1 MIQLLLILI
10 TLVVIFSLVRGLVWT
25 AGPDFSRKVRRI
37 GFLGL
42 LGLLLVLAASGRL
55 GWILPLIGALFAV
68 AIRLLP
74 GILVFFPLLQR
85 LWRQHAAQAPGTT
98 DSKSSEAETHST
110 IETGM
115 LRMRLDRATGEI
127 TGEVLA
133 GRFAG
138 RQLPHLTLSE
148 LQSLYAE
155 CLRCDTDSARLLAT
169 YLDRMHGDRWRT
181 RDRTSD
187 AGARPRGGMSR
198 EEALDVL
205 GLAPGATREAIIE
218 AHRRLMQR
226 VHPDRGGSDY
236 LAAKINLAKDVLL
249 RGG

>member
-10 TLVVIFSLVRGLVWT
+10 TLVVIVSLVRGFVRT
-25 AGPDFSRKVRRI
+25 AGSDFSRKARRM
-37 GFLGL
+37 GL
-42 LGLLLVLAASGRL
+42 LGLLGMLLILAASGRL
-55 GWILPLIGALFAV
+55 GWVLPLIGALLAA

-74 GILVFFPLLQR
+74 GILVFLPLLQR
-85 LWRQHAAQAPGTT
+85 LWRQQAAQAPRGT
-98 DSKSSEAETHST
+98 ETHST

-127 TGEVLA
+127 TGAVLA

-138 RQLPHLTLSE
+138 RQLLHLTLSE
-148 LQSLYAE
+148 LQDLYVE
-155 CLRCDTDSARLLAT
+155 CLRRDPDSARLLAT
-169 YLDRMHGDRWRT
+169 YLDRIYGDRWR
-181 RDRTSD
+181 DRYRSSD

-205 GLAPGATREAIIE
+205 GLAPDATREAIIE

-236 LAAKINLAKDVLL
+236 LAAKINLAKDILL
-249 RGG
+249 RGR

>member
-1 MIQLLLILI
+1 LIQLLLISI
-10 TLVVIFSLVRGLVWT
+10 TLVVIFSLVRGLVRT
-25 AGPDFSRKVRRI
+25 AAPDFARKARRV
-37 GFLGL
+37 GFFGL
-42 LGLLLVLAASGRL
+42 LVLLLILAASGRL
-55 GWILPLIGALFAV
+55 GWILPLLGALLAA

-74 GILVFFPLLQR
+74 GVLMVFPLLQR
-85 LWRQHAAQAPGTT
+85 IWHSRAAQASDPSGTQ
-98 DSKSSEAETHST
+98 ST
-110 IETGM
+110 VETGM

-138 RQLPHLTLSE
+138 RQLLQLTLPE

-169 YLDRMHGDRWRT
+169 YLDRVHGDRWRT
-181 RDRTSD
+181 RNRTSD
-187 AGARPRGGMSR
+187 AGARSPGAMSR
-198 EEALDVL
+198 EEALEVL

-218 AHRRLMQR
+218 AHRRLMQK

-236 LAAKINLAKDVLL
+236 LAAQINLAKDVLL
-249 RGG
+249 RG

>member
-10 TLVVIFSLVRGLVWT
+10 TLVVIFSLVQGLVRS

-55 GWILPLIGALFAV
+55 GWILPLVGALFAV
-68 AIRLLP
+68 TIRLLP
-74 GILVFFPLLQR
+74 GVLVFLPLLQR
-85 LWRQHAAQAPGTT
+85 LWRQQAAQAPNATET
-98 DSKSSEAETHST
+98 DST

-115 LRMRLDRATGEI
+115 LRMRLDRTTGEI

-138 RQLPHLTLSE
+138 RPLLHLTLSE
-148 LQSLYAE
+148 LQGLYVE

-169 YLDRMHGDRWRT
+169 YLDRVYGDRWRT
-181 RDRTSD
+181 G
-187 AGARPRGGMSR
+187 AGPRGAMSR

-249 RGG
+249 QSG

>member
-10 TLVVIFSLVRGLVWT
+10 TLVVIFSLVRGLVRT
-25 AGPDFSRKVRRI
+25 AGPDFSRKARRI

-55 GWILPLIGALFAV
+55 GWVLPLIGALFAA

-85 LWRQHAAQAPGTT
+85 LWRQQAAQAPGAT
-98 DSKSSEAETHST
+98 ETHST

-138 RQLPHLTLSE
+138 RQLLHLTLPE
-148 LQSLYAE
+148 LQGLYAE

-169 YLDRMHGDRWRT
+169 YLDRMHGDRWRA
-181 RDRTSD
+181 RDRTGD
-187 AGARPRGGMSR
+187 AGARPKGGMSR